1 MKNQL
6 RETFKIIR
14 KPEYRIY
21 WAIVA
26 ICGFVFALAL
36 SLALRR
42 YFHFEFH
49 VPSQA
54 QDSGIVG
61 WVSVNKYPK
70 QQEIFYYIAALV
82 FMPMFTAFCWFLWM
96 AYSAATAVL
105 TQSSVQRI
113 LKQSAF
119 SYIPLL
125 FVFNDLFRPEI
136 SVGQLLWI
144 LIGLVVIAKIGLFCY
159 NFIRSKPQKEI
170 SRNGKESPKYTI
182 GKSSNLPSLPRKW
195 GLPINAAGTVLASG
209 LCIGFYVL
217 IVYPP
222 DSPTFWHNHSTGSGQ
237 ALKILLL
244 TTFGA
249 LAFWCV
255 YSLLINRIRHRRFQD
270 ALADDAY
277 AYVPAV
283 LLLAISVFYPSG
295 QLTLLILF
303 ALGFVGMK
311 VLALYA
317 PQQLDK
323 LRSSQLTWRLL
334 SYLMI
339 PALFYVLFYGGG
351 NVHGGLDLFHEGE
364 RLAPLN
370 ELLHGGIPFR
380 DIYIQH
386 GLFQNAYRP
395 LLASK
400 LFGETL
406 ASVRFLEGLFGPLG
420 YVCIYLLGLQVF
432 KNRLTA
438 ILIVFIVSGQ
448 DFWVSDRHGIFLVNV
463 ALVANYI
470 TTQRDRG
477 LFAGWRPIFP
487 LPLWRET
494 VASCLAFGWKLI
506 LTGIVTSLTFF
517 YSTEMGVYAF
527 ITCGLFLFLFG
538 FTQKGVS
545 GRKRPLPLFCYLA
558 GVFLSALPFVV
569 YFGLHGALDDLVRN
583 SYIQLAYQIPT
594 WGLQF
599 PPLSSF
605 LVQLNAEGLKSFQS
619 ETFRWY
625 LPVLF
630 YLIAATYLLH
640 RALQGIFWSSESS
653 PKLLLLLLAGITLF
667 RTALGRSDSPHLVYG
682 ATMMWFIWIFFLERG
697 IFWIWHRPEM
707 AKWLKGK
714 MARWQDGNEGG
725 SCPLA
730 SLPSCPSPSC
740 PLAPLPLSLLPFCQH
755 HIPKIIT
762 KSVCVL
768 VPSVIFLWYISTVHH
783 PVKVFKDRLISL
795 TQYRSIPR
803 NVPQT
808 LERAG
813 GIQLPENQVSQVQQV
828 VKYIQSNTYENDTI
842 FDFSSQGAY
851 YFFANRKSATR
862 YHQIAYAATKSMQ
875 EEVIRDLDK
884 SQTKLVILSTG
895 GWFDNIDGV
904 LAPNRHPLIA
914 KYLEE
919 HYQEAANINGTIIL
933 NRKKSHVE
941 P

>member
-6 RETFKIIR
+6 RETFKIVK

-26 ICGFVFALAL
+26 ICGFVFALGL

-49 VPSQA
+49 
-54 QDSGIVG
+54 DRSGIVG

-70 QQEIFYYIAALV
+70 QQEMFYYIAAFV

-96 AYSAATAVL
+96 VYSAATALL
-105 TQSSVQRI
+105 TQSSVRRM

-125 FVFNDLFRPEI
+125 FALKDLFRLEL
-136 SVGQLLWI
+136 SVAQLLWI
-144 LIGLVVIAKIGLFCY
+144 PLGLVVIAKVGLLCY
-159 NFIRSKPQKEI
+159 NFLCSKPPKDD
-170 SRNGKESPKYTI
+170 GKQQPKYTI
-182 GKSSNLPSLPRKW
+182 EQSSNLPTRL
-195 GLPINAAGTVLASG
+195 LINAAGTVLTAG
-209 LCIGFYVL
+209 LCIGFYAL

-222 DSPTFWHNHSTGSGQ
+222 SSSTLWNN
-237 ALKILLL
+237 LKILLI
-244 TTFGA
+244 TTFIV
-249 LAFWCV
+249 LAFWCA
-255 YSLLINRIRHRRFQD
+255 YSFFINRIRHRRFQH

-283 LLLAISVFYPSG
+283 LLLATSVFYPSG
-295 QLTLLILF
+295 RHFLLILF
-303 ALGFVGMK
+303 ALGFAGVK
-311 VLALYA
+311 VFAISA
-317 PQQLDK
+317 PQRLDK
-323 LRSSQLTWRLL
+323 LHSSRLAWRLL

-339 PALFYVLFYGGG
+339 PALFYVFLYGKGS
-351 NVHGGLDLFHEGE
+351 VHGGLDLFHEGE

-400 LFGETL
+400 LFGGTL

-420 YVCIYLLGLQVF
+420 YVCVYLLGLQVF
-432 KNRLTA
+432 KSRLSA

-448 DFWVSDRHGIFLVNV
+448 DFGVSDRHSIFLVNV
-463 ALVANYI
+463 ALLANYI
-470 TTQRDRG
+470 TTQHDRG
-477 LFAGWRPIFP
+477 LFAGWRPISP
-487 LPLWRET
+487 LPSCSLRSPTASPYGREI
-494 VASCLAFGWKLI
+494 VASCIAFGWKLI
-506 LTGIVTSLTFF
+506 LAGIVTSLAFF

-527 ITCGLFLFLFG
+527 ITCGLFLFLLG
-538 FTQKGVS
+538 FTKKGVS

-558 GVFLSALPFVV
+558 GVFLGALPFVV
-569 YFGLHGALDDLVRN
+569 YFGLHGAIDDLVYN
-583 SYIQLAYQIPT
+583 SYIQLVYQIPT

-599 PPLSSF
+599 PPVSSF
-605 LVQLNAEGLKSFQS
+605 LSQFNAEGLESFTT

-625 LPVLF
+625 LPVLLC
-630 YLIAATYLLH
+630 LIATTYLLH
-640 RALQGIFWSSESS
+640 RVLQRVFWSAESNA
-653 PKLLLLLLAGITLF
+653 KLLLLLLAGITLF

-682 ATMMWFIWIFFLERG
+682 ATMMWFIWIFFLERS
-697 IFWIWHRPEM
+697 ILWIWHRPEM
-707 AKWLKGK
+707 FASLTNDFVLWAKWQNGK
-714 MARWQDGNEGG
+714 VAILN
-725 SCPLA
+725 CALA
-730 SLPSCPSPSC
+730 TLPPR
-740 PLAPLPLSLLPFCQH
+740 QR
-755 HIPKIIT
+755 HIPKIIM

-768 VPSVIFLWYISTVHH
+768 IPSVIFLWYISTVHH
-783 PVKVFKDRLISL
+783 PVRVFKDRLISL
-795 TQYRSIPR
+795 TQYQSIPR

-808 LERAG
+808 LEGAG
-813 GIQLPENQVSQVQQV
+813 GIQLPADQVSQLQQV
-828 VKYIQSNTYENDTI
+828 VKYIQSNTSENDTI

-875 EEVIRDLDK
+875 EEVIHDLDK
-884 SQTKLVILSTG
+884 SQTKLAILGTG

-904 LAPNRHPLIA
+904 PSTDRHPLIA
-914 KYLEE
+914 QYLEE
-919 HYQEAANINGTIIL
+919 HYQEAVNINGTIIL
-933 NRKKSHVE
+933 RRRKY
-941 P
+941 